1 MILQHVHVIISDPN
15 KEPSECVTALG
26 ASSSLLQLGWC
37 RSPETVSMGVNDA
50 DNFMCV
56 NNITI
61 LQVSAWNYV
70 IVSADGN
77 KTSDI
82 SYMMAA
88 FYTKE
93 QDINIC

>member
-1 MILQHVHVIISDPN
+1 
-15 KEPSECVTALG
+15 
-26 ASSSLLQLGWC
+26 
-37 RSPETVSMGVNDA
+37 MGVNDA

-70 IVSADGN
+70 IVSTDGN